1 MKLDFSVPLVVLI
14 GTVIAIAISM
24 LRFHAIVVE

>member
-14 GTVIAIAISM
+14 GTVIAISM